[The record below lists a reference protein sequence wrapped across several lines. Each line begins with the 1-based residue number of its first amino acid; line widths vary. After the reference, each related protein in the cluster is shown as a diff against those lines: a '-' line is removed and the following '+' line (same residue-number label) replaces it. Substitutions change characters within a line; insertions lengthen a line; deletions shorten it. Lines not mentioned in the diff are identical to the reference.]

1 MAAAFAR
8 ARAGG
13 AVPYFVSSDYF
24 PASGLVACKHGWK
37 VMRHAAGTVVV
48 GAATT
53 AVVVGVVVASMLV
66 VLVVS
71 SE

>member
-1 MAAAFAR
+1 MAAAAFAR

-48 GAATT
+48 PTQAA
-53 AVVVGVVVASMLV
+53 ARG
-66 VLVVS
+66 
-71 SE
+71 